1 MAFLSKT
8 NVMINFFQKLAV
20 VWAKNANIFTK
31 FFGENI
37 FKIIGRIFAYGAIAF
52 FGQFFEK
59 YKNILLEILA
69 YFFPRFK
76 LYSNFDKKWAGP
88 HFGRQTHLVTL
99 KIGLHKSSKS

>member
-37 FKIIGRIFAYGAIAF
+37 LKIIA
-52 FGQFFEK
+52 
-59 YKNILLEILA
+59 
-69 YFFPRFK
+69 
-76 LYSNFDKKWAGP
+76 SVAGLTWFRP
-88 HFGRQTHLVTL
+88 TPTT
-99 KIGLHKSSKS
+99 SK